1 MLRLHRLGL
10 HLHLHLHLHPLMSLV
25 ALSTTVC
32 ALVLPGGHYRATQ
45 GRTGCATMKL
55 QGSEER
61 GALEE
66 RNSIVDQPGRAG
78 RFRDTLSNFEAD
90 ADWLGFIGNRVLDAV
105 DDSLHR
111 ESYLDDDDAPSAAK
125 KRVVVLGSGW
135 GANAVLS
142 QLKNTNC
149 DVQVVSPRNYFLFTP
164 MLAGAALGTLEP
176 RSIIEPIREAHPK
189 AQYFEAEATAIDP
202 AAKTVT
208 CESVVCEGVACE
220 IQSFVLPYDQLI
232 VTVGASTN
240 TFGVKGVKE
249 HCLFLKQLSD
259 AVRFREQ
266 LGYAFEQA
274 SLPGLSDEE
283 RAERLTFVI
292 IGAGPTGVELCGEL
306 RDFVAQDVPRLY
318 SDLVG
323 FVRVVLLEASDK
335 VLMAFDGDL
344 QEAALDKLRSNA
356 QGIAIDVRLSAGVQE
371 VTEDTISLGDGSTIK
386 YALALWAAGIG
397 TLDFVKRTAEAVEAQ
412 AVHAP
417 EARGRLAVDGW
428 LRVVGAPGMFALGD
442 CAHVVGSPYPATA
455 QVASQAGTYLG
466 RLLADGYTYSAET
479 TEAPS
484 LDDAGAP
491 GTRTLR
497 YALSGLGGVKGAA
510 PAFTF
515 LNLGILAYVGKS
527 EALVQIAVG
536 GDTSDRKV
544 KGAGQAGFALWRSVY
559 LSKQYGLR
567 NRILVAVDWAKAR
580 AFGRDLSRF

>member
-1 MLRLHRLGL
+1 MF
-10 HLHLHLHLHPLMSLV
+10 SV
-25 ALSTTVC
+25 STTVY
-32 ALVLPGGHYRATQ
+32 ALVLPGGLHTRP
-45 GRTGCATMKL
+45 RSGCASMKL

-61 GALEE
+61 GALED

-90 ADWLGFIGNRVLDAV
+90 ADWLGFIGNRVLDTV
-105 DDSLHR
+105 DDTLHR
-111 ESYLDDDDAPSAAK
+111 EGYLDDNAPNVEK

-142 QLKNTNC
+142 QLKNANC

-189 AQYFEAEATAIDP
+189 AQYFEAEATVIDP
-202 AAKTVT
+202 ATKVVT

-220 IQSFVLPYDQLI
+220 IQSFELPYDQLI

-274 SLPGLSDEE
+274 SLPGLTEQE
-283 RAERLTFVI
+283 RTERLTFVI

-371 VTEDTISLGDGSTIK
+371 VSESTISLSDGSTIK

-397 TLDFVKRTAEAVEAQ
+397 TLDFVKRTAEGIEAQ
-412 AVHAP
+412 AEHAP
-417 EARGRLAVDGW
+417 DARGRLAVDNW
-428 LRVVGAPGMFALGD
+428 LRVVGAPGMFAFGD

-455 QVASQAGTYLG
+455 QVSLG
-466 RLLADGYTYSAET
+466 S
-479 TEAPS
+479 PQ
-484 LDDAGAP
+484 P
-491 GTRTLR
+491 
-497 YALSGLGGVKGAA
+497 
-510 PAFTF
+510 
-515 LNLGILAYVGKS
+515 
-527 EALVQIAVG
+527 
-536 GDTSDRKV
+536 
-544 KGAGQAGFALWRSVY
+544 RSP
-559 LSKQYGLR
+559 K
-567 NRILVAVDWAKAR
+567 
-580 AFGRDLSRF
+580 